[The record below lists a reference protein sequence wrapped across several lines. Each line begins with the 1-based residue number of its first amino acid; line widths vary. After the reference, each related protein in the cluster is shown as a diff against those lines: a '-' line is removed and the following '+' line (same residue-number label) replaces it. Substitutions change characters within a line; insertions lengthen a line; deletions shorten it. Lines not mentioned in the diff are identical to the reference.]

1 MNFLYRTSPELEE
14 HGAAVMTR
22 SPGADPADGGATKA
36 RTIGYWVTTG
46 LLVFCMTGGIF
57 ELLGLKTTM
66 DGIMRLGYPSYIV
79 PALGLGKVLAIL
91 AILWPGLP
99 RLKEWAYAGIFFNM
113 MGALVS
119 HVAHHD
125 AAWSI
130 LVAVTVAAITLASWA
145 LRPQD
150 RRLGAP

>member
-1 MNFLYRTSPELEE
+1 MNALSIERTDVLN
-14 HGAAVMTR
+14 
-22 SPGADPADGGATKA
+22 DGATRAKTVA
-36 RTIGYWVTTG
+36 YWVMTG

-57 ELLGLKTTM
+57 EMLGLKTTM
-66 DGIMRLGYPSYIV
+66 DGIMRLGYPSYII

-113 MGALVS
+113 LGAFVS
-119 HVAHHD
+119 HVAHRD

-130 LVAVTVAAITLASWA
+130 AVTLAIAGITLASWA
-145 LRPQD
+145 LRP
-150 RRLGAP
+150 RGRKLG

>member
-1 MNFLYRTSPELEE
+1 MKFSQ
-14 HGAAVMTR
+14 HGSAALVHGPAAVPMNV
-22 SPGADPADGGATKA
+22 GATKA
-36 RTIGYWVTTG
+36 KAIGYWVTTG

-57 ELLGLKTTM
+57 ELLSVKTTI
-66 DGIMRLGYPSYIV
+66 DGITRLGYPSYII

-119 HVAHHD
+119 HVARND
-125 AAWSI
+125 PAWTIVVS
-130 LVAVTVAAITLASWA
+130 VTVAAIALASWA
-145 LRPQD
+145 LRPQS
-150 RRLGAP
+150 RRLSGDPRS

>member
-1 MNFLYRTSPELEE
+1 MNTNTNY
-14 HGAAVMTR
+14 
-22 SPGADPADGGATKA
+22 GATKA
-36 RTIGYWVTTG
+36 KAIGYRVTTG

-57 ELLGLKTTM
+57 ELLGLKPTI
-66 DGIMRLGYPSYIV
+66 DGIMRLGYPSYII

-119 HVAHHD
+119 HVARRD
-125 AAWSI
+125 AAWS
-130 LVAVTVAAITLASWA
+130 VVVTATIAAITLGSWA
-145 LRPQD
+145 LRPLS
-150 RRLGAP
+150 RRLASELPAHG